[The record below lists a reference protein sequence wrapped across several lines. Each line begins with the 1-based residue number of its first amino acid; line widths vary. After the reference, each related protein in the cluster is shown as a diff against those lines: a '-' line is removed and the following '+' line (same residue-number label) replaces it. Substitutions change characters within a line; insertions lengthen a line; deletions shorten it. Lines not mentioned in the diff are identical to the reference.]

1 LRNLKSCD
9 IIKTKEGKIMPNKII
24 KTNKGVVSIRIDDVF
39 TNNEKH
45 LLVPYVDQTSGKE
58 RYFGSFKFLNP
69 KEAKATLKEAVKM
82 LTGMEDTIFAG
93 QYPKWEEDP
102 FYGTSLK
109 VNGRVKFFKE
119 LNSTELVPDLD
130 VRSNVYSIEVH
141 LTPTKN
147 NNIYL
152 SVVRA
157 IASRPLEKKFNDDLF
172 ADKGK
177 ENLKGIEV
185 ADEDLPF

>member
-1 LRNLKSCD
+1 
-9 IIKTKEGKIMPNKII
+9 MPNKII
-24 KTNKGVVSIRIDDVF
+24 KTNKGVISIRIDDVY
-39 TNNEKH
+39 TKNEKH
-45 LLVPYVDQTSGKE
+45 LLVPYIDQTSGKE

-82 LTGMEDTIFAG
+82 LGGGLEDSVFGG
-93 QYPKWEEDP
+93 QYPKWEEDA

-119 LNSTELVPDLD
+119 LNSTELVPDLE
-130 VRSNVYSIEVH
+130 VRNFVYSIEVH

-157 IASRPLEKKFNDDLF
+157 IATRQFESKFNDDLF
-172 ADKGK
+172 AEKGK